1 MHNRGSKSKSDGGL
15 ANNEEFKSYAIS
27 LGGKDFYSLD
37 NSLAEGF
44 SYKLGYAKQAAGTG
58 NEKAETRFVAS
69 LAYKQDLTKDLS
81 TRVFVER
88 MAIDHLSGESAHD
101 RIHTTVG
108 FSFDYKGWNLGG
120 THTDINNEAGEEDE
134 NHDGYS
140 PRNTFKNSINI
151 S

>member
-1 MHNRGSKSKSDGGL
+1 M
-15 ANNEEFKSYAIS
+15 
-27 LGGKDFYSLD
+27 
-37 NSLAEGF
+37 
-44 SYKLGYAKQAAGTG
+44 
-58 NEKAETRFVAS
+58 
-69 LAYKQDLTKDLS
+69 AYKQALTKNLA

-134 NHDGYS
+134 NHDGYIGQIS
-140 PRNTFKNSINI
+140 AGYTFKNGINLSVGYKQSEEENERKDRVGTKI
-151 S
+151 AYNMGF